1 MNAIST
7 LALVWGKAWPI
18 LAAILFFGLLI
29 ATHEGGHFLTAK
41 LFKVRVN
48 EFSLGMGP
56 VLWKKQKAETQYSV
70 RALPIGGYVAMEG
83 EDGDS
88 EVEGAF
94 NSKPPWQRAIII
106 LAGATVN
113 LITGLLIIAAM
124 LGTSDLIGTPAI
136 SQFRENAS
144 SPSTTTSSTR
154 SMTSVSTCPR
164 TRTGSWT
171 SSWSGTGRRSP

>member
-70 RALPIGGYVAMEG
+70 RA
-83 EDGDS
+83 
-88 EVEGAF
+88 
-94 NSKPPWQRAIII
+94 QR
-106 LAGATVN
+106 
-113 LITGLLIIAAM
+113 M
-124 LGTSDLIGTPAI
+124 
-136 SQFRENAS
+136 
-144 SPSTTTSSTR
+144 
-154 SMTSVSTCPR
+154 
-164 TRTGSWT
+164 
-171 SSWSGTGRRSP
+171 